1 MTTFETDLLRNAR
14 FPTDGRVFDEVTIV
28 RKGQWPNVTAL
39 LICKQLCEDPVF
51 VDVDMFG
58 ESASRA
64 VVKGLLAVLSR
75 GYVSDNVEIRAFC
88 SDGYPI
94 LVCACKFAQDNSGV
108 WDMESDREEVD
119 SPENDIDEEEVEELN
134 RDLNR
139 SYFGR
144 RLREGECKRP
154 SSLKDC

>member
-28 RKGQWPNVTAL
+28 RKGQWPNVTAQ
-39 LICKQLCEDPVF
+39 LICKEDREEQVL

-64 VVKGLLAVLSR
+64 VVKDLPAGLSF
-75 GYVSDNVEIRAFC
+75 GHISEDVEIRAFC

-94 LVCACKFAQDNSGV
+94 LVCACKFTQDNSGV
-108 WDMESDREEVD
+108 WDMESDREEV
-119 SPENDIDEEEVEELN
+119 EEL
-134 RDLNR
+134 D
-139 SYFGR
+139 
-144 RLREGECKRP
+144 
-154 SSLKDC
+154 

>member
-1 MTTFETDLLRNAR
+1 MTTFETDLLRNTR

-28 RKGQWPNVTAL
+28 RKGQWPNVTAQ
-39 LICKQLCEDPVF
+39 LICKEDREEQVL

-64 VVKGLLAVLSR
+64 VVKDLPAGLSF
-75 GYVSDNVEIRAFC
+75 GHVSDNVEIRAFC

-94 LVCACKFAQDNSGV
+94 LVCARMFSQDNSGV

-134 RDLNR
+134 RDLV
-139 SYFGR
+139 R
-144 RLREGECKRP
+144 RYAEPDR
-154 SSLKDC
+154 

>member
-1 MTTFETDLLRNAR
+1 MTTFETTLLNRAK
-14 FPTDGRVFDEVTIV
+14 FPTDGHIFDKVTIV
-28 RKGQWPNVTAL
+28 RQGQWPNMTAQ
-39 LICKQLCEDPVF
+39 LICEQDGKEPVH
-51 VDVDMFG
+51 VYVDMFG

-64 VVKGLLAVLSR
+64 TLDDSE
-75 GYVSDNVEIRAFC
+75 YMEIRAFC

-94 LVCACKFAQDNSGV
+94 LVCAREFAQDNSGV

-139 SYFGR
+139 R
-144 RLREGECKRP
+144 HAEPDR
-154 SSLKDC
+154 